1 MSEAI
6 APATIHP
13 RRKPLYRDMSF
24 QVFVGMV
31 LGALI
36 GWRWPGTAEW
46 MRTLGEL
53 FVRLIGMLVGL
64 IIFCAIVHGI
74 ATVREARKVGRVAV
88 KALVY
93 FEVVTTLAL
102 VIGLAMINLL
112 GPGRGM
118 NVDPHLLSGAGL
130 DQYMNTARQISGT
143 GFLLHLVPHTLVSAF
158 TEGNV
163 LQVVFISVLFAFG
176 LLAIGERGRPVIE
189 LLGATQQIV
198 LKIVGYVMWIAPLG
212 AMGAIGF
219 TVARFGAGSLVSLGA
234 LVGEFYLTCA
244 LFIVLVLAPIAWW
257 SGLSLFRLAAYIR
270 TELLIVVGTSSS
282 ESVFPQLVTKLKALG
297 CEESIVGLV
306 LPTGY
311 AFNHDGT
318 CLYFAAVPIF
328 LAQAVGIE
336 LTLMQQLGLLGILL
350 VTSKGGAGV
359 AGSAIVVLVSTLAA
373 TGTVPVA
380 AVGLILGVHRLMSS
394 AFVAVNILGNTLAT
408 IVIAKWEGAV
418 DVAAL
423 QEGLRAGPGA
433 GAVPMNSR

>member
-1 MSEAI
+1 MTVPTAASGPHA
-6 APATIHP
+6 
-13 RRKPLYRDMSF
+13 RRKPLYMDMSV
-24 QVFVGMV
+24 QVFAGML
-31 LGALI
+31 LGAVI
-36 GWRWPGTAEW
+36 GWLWPGTAEW

-53 FVRLIGMLVGL
+53 FIRLIGMLVGL

-74 ATVREARKVGRVAV
+74 ATVREAKKVGRVAI
-88 KALVY
+88 KSLIY
-93 FEVVTTLAL
+93 FEVLTTFAL
-102 VIGLAMINLL
+102 VIGLTMINVR

-118 NVDPHLLSGAGL
+118 HIDPHSLSGAGL
-130 DQYMNTARQISGT
+130 DQYVHTAQQISGS

-176 LLAIGERGRPVIE
+176 LLAVGERGKPVVD

-198 LKIVGYVMWIAPLG
+198 FKMVGYVMWLAPVG

-219 TVARFGAGSLVSLGA
+219 TVARFGVNSLVSLGA
-234 LVGEFYLTCA
+234 LVGEFYLTCM
-244 LFIVLVLAPIAWW
+244 LFIVLILWPVAWW
-257 SGLSLFRLAAYIR
+257 NRISLWKLASYIR

-282 ESVFPQLVTKLKALG
+282 ESVFPQLVEKLKKLG

-318 CLYFAAVPIF
+318 CLYFAAAPIF

-336 LTLMQQLGLLGILL
+336 LTLTEQLELLGILL

-380 AVGLILGVHRLMSS
+380 AVGIILGVHRLMSS
-394 AFVAVNILGNTLAT
+394 AFVAVNILGNALAT
-408 IVIAKWEGAV
+408 IVIAGWEGAV
-418 DVAAL
+418 DRAAL
-423 QEGLRAGPGA
+423 TKELTAGPDA
-433 GAVPMNSR
+433 G